1 MIISG
6 ACQRC
11 GGDLALERD
20 RFGVYMSCIQCG
32 AENEELSKTISK
44 RTQELKLLQKKASF
58 ASNPR
63 SERELTTV
71 R

>member
-6 ACQRC
+6 ECRRC

-32 AENEELSKTISK
+32 AENEELSKMISK
-44 RTQELKLLQKKASF
+44 RTQEPKLQQNKASF
-58 ASNPR
+58 APEPR
-63 SERELTTV
+63 SDRELTTV